1 MVGLLMALE
10 NFAADSMEQG
20 DLIMTELRAG
30 LHLQIPGG
38 LLTCL
43 RGLSIVASLNFL
55 LDINFDD

>member
-1 MVGLLMALE
+1 MALE

-20 DLIMTELRAG
+20 DLIMTELSAG

-43 RGLSIVASLNFL
+43 RGLGIVASLNFL
-55 LDINFDD
+55 LDIDFDD